1 MPLLPQQPKSQRRIS
16 RRRLE
21 VSDVNTG
28 PNRTEDRTER
38 AIAHLMG
45 LHPKGFDLSL
55 DRIGRLMDRLDNPHL
70 HLPPVIHIAG
80 TNGKGSASAFCRAL
94 LEEAGL
100 ACHVHTSPHLV
111 RWHERFRLGGRGGSR
126 LVDDDTLADALDRVA
141 DANRGEHITVFELL
155 TATMFVLF
163 AEHPAD
169 VAVIEVGLGGRFDA
183 TNIIQRPATSL
194 IMPIALD
201 HTAWLGDKVE
211 LVAAE
216 KAGIIK
222 PGCPVV
228 IGAQMQD
235 AARDVLVETADR
247 LECPT
252 SVYGQ
257 DFVAF
262 PDQGRFVYQDGDVLF
277 DLAMPRLLGRH
288 QLANAAAAIAAVR
301 SAGFD
306 IGHGAADRAM
316 QSVQWPARMQ
326 RLSRGAL
333 VDLAPAN
340 SEIWLDGGHN
350 PAAGQAIAEELAAR
364 NEIDDRPVFM
374 IAGMIDTKDQTNF
387 FRQFAGLVKRV
398 FTVPVPQTEA
408 SVPNDELA
416 VKANEAGLP
425 AEPIHSVAN
434 ALRLLADNQEADDLP
449 PRILI
454 CGSLYLAGAVLKEN
468 GTVPE

>member
-1 MPLLPQQPKSQRRIS
+1 M
-16 RRRLE
+16 
-21 VSDVNTG
+21 TG
-28 PNRTEDRTER
+28 NKAENAIER
-38 AIAHLMG
+38 LMG

-55 DRIGRLMDRLDNPHL
+55 DRILRLMERLGNPHL
-70 HLPPVIHIAG
+70 RLPPVIHIAG
-80 TNGKGSASAFCRAL
+80 TNGKGSAAAFCRAL

-100 ACHVHTSPHLV
+100 SCHVHISPHLV
-111 RWHERFRLGGRGGSR
+111 RWHERFRLGARGGGK
-126 LVDDDTLADALDRVA
+126 LVDDDTLADALERVA
-141 DANRGEHITVFELL
+141 EANGGEHITVFELL

-163 AEHPAD
+163 PEHPAD
-169 VAVIEVGLGGRFDA
+169 VAIIEVGLGGRFDA
-183 TNIIQRPATSL
+183 TNIIPRPATSL
-194 IMPIALD
+194 IMPVALD
-201 HTAWLGDKVE
+201 HTAWLGDRVE

-228 IGAQMQD
+228 IGFQMQD
-235 AARDVLVETADR
+235 AARDVLVETAER
-247 LECPT
+247 LECPV

-277 DLAMPRLLGRH
+277 DLSMPRLLGRH

-306 IGHGAADRAM
+306 IGHGAVDRAM

-326 RLSRGAL
+326 RLSRGDL
-333 VDLAPAN
+333 VELAPDN

-350 PAAGQAIAEELAAR
+350 PAAGQAVAEELAAR
-364 NEIDDRPVFM
+364 NEIDDRPVFL
-374 IAGMIDTKDQTNF
+374 IAGMIDTKDQTNY
-387 FRQFAGLVKRV
+387 FRQFTGLVKRV
-398 FTVPVPQTEA
+398 FTVPVPDSDA
-408 SVPNDELA
+408 SVPNDALA
-416 VKANEAGLP
+416 ARAIEAGLP

-434 ALRLLADNQEADDLP
+434 ALKLLSANQEPHDTA

-468 GTVPE
+468 GTLPD